1 MVHLPIGLQLFSVRD
16 DMAADFEGT
25 LKKLKEMGYDA
36 VEFAG
41 LYGNSPAK
49 VKQLCEQI
57 GLVPV
62 SAHVSLDELIADPEG
77 VLAAYRE
84 IGCEQIVIPYLT
96 EEYRPGAEGFGRLIQ
111 WAQKLGRLCAQLGM
125 KLAYHNHDF
134 EFVKIGEDYA
144 LDILYQQVSPEHLQT
159 QLDTC
164 WVFVGGEDPIKYVKK
179 YAGREH
185 TVHLKDFWASQEIIK
200 GHKCEKLYQLIGID
214 EGKQVQAEEG
224 QQFCFRPL
232 GYGVQNIP
240 GIVEAAQQSGARW
253 ISVEQDEPSM
263 GKTPLQCAKMSID
276 YLKTL

>member
-240 GIVEAAQQSGARW
+240 GIVEAAQQSGAQW
-253 ISVEQDEPSM
+253 IIVEQDEPSM